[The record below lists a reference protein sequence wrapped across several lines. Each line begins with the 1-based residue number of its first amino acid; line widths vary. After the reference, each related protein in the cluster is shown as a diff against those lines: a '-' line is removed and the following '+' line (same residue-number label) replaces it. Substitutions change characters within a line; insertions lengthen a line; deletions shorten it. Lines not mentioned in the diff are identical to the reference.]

1 MSLERLPH
9 CSVLLVDVVAASGI
23 HSIRQHGM
31 MLQAHLVFVDQY
43 GGPVARAFDLRAERM
58 IGSKYNMYQVSCNF
72 MTGHDVSVVVVLRHN
87 KWEG

>member
-1 MSLERLPH
+1 MSCFVE
-9 CSVLLVDVVAASGI
+9 VVAASRI
-23 HSIRQHGM
+23 HSIRQRGM
-31 MLQAHLVFVDQY
+31 MLHVHFVFVYQY